1 LKILETPRDGIQG
14 LEEYIPVDQKIDYIN
29 SLLKVGFDIVDVGS
43 FVSPKA
49 IPQLSDTAEV
59 IRNLDLSETKSKIM
73 VLVANKKGGEIAVEF
88 EEVDY
93 LSFPFSISPTFLKRN
108 INSDIE
114 RSLIIVDDLVELC
127 EMANKKLAVYISMGF
142 GNPYGDE
149 WNMEIVEKYVEI
161 LLDKEVR
168 KIPFADVL
176 GNSTISNIEKVFST
190 LIPKYPEVEFSFHLH
205 TKARDWFPKVDAAYK
220 AGCRSFEGVI
230 NGLGGC
236 PAADDELLGNL
247 STRSLLEYC
256 LMKGIKIRIDWKAL
270 EVAEKMFVEMT
281 NPSTSS
287 GSSIGR

>member
-1 LKILETPRDGIQG
+1 MKILETPRDGIQG
-14 LEEYIPVDQKIDYIN
+14 IKQYIPVAQKIDYIN

-43 FVSPKA
+43 FVSRKA
-49 IPQLSDTAEV
+49 IPQLWDTAEV
-59 IRNLDLSETKSKIM
+59 IRNLDLTETKSKIM
-73 VLVANKKGGEIAVEF
+73 VLVANKRGGEIAVEF
-88 EEVDY
+88 DEVDY
-93 LSFPFSISPTFLKRN
+93 LSFPFSISQTFLKRN

-114 RSLIIVDDLVELC
+114 RSLIIVDDLVEIC
-127 EMANKKLAVYISMGF
+127 QKTNKQLAIYISMGF

-161 LLDKEVR
+161 LLDKGIR

-205 TKARDWFPKVDAAYK
+205 TKARDWYPKVNAAYK

-247 STRSLLEYC
+247 STRRLLEYC
-256 LMKGIKIRIDWKAL
+256 LMKGIKVNVDWKAL
-270 EVAEKMFVEMT
+270 EVAEKKFLQMT
-281 NPSTSS
+281 DPSTSS
-287 GSSIGR
+287 GSKIGS